1 LQAWL
6 DETGHGRGYTASTQT
21 MYELSQDWY
30 AGRME
35 VGWEP
40 PTAEEAEA
48 IFSRHGLAGEFWRL
62 G

>member
-1 LQAWL
+1 
-6 DETGHGRGYTASTQT
+6 

-40 PTAEEAEA
+40 PTSEEAEA
-48 IFSRHGLAGEFWRL
+48 IFRRHRLAGEFWRL

>member
-1 LQAWL
+1 
-6 DETGHGRGYTASTQT
+6 

-35 VGWEP
+35 VDWEP
-40 PTAEEAEA
+40 PTAREAEA
-48 IFSRHGLAGEFWRL
+48 IFRRHGLTGEFWGL